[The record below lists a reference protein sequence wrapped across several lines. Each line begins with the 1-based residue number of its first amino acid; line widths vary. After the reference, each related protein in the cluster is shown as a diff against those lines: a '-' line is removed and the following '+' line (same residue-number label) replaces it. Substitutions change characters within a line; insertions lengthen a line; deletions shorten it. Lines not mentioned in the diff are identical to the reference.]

1 MHPAIRCCIWLLTVC
16 FAQACVIGACIAQ
29 TESIDYLRDIK
40 PVLKARCFS
49 CHGALQQQ
57 AGLRLD
63 SGSLIRKGSDSGP
76 VITFD
81 RPSSGSLMDRVTS
94 ADHSL
99 RMPPEG
105 EPLSEHQISLLR
117 NWINDGA
124 RSPDGEQPE
133 KDPGLHWAFQK
144 PVRPLVQSLAGDAS
158 STSSVDALLM
168 AKLSEHGLEPRPPA
182 SRPVLLRRV
191 TLDLIGL
198 PPTRDE
204 LLAFVAD
211 DSEDAYTKVVDRLL
225 NDPRHGERWARHW
238 MDIWRYSDW
247 YGRRDSND
255 VRNSASQIF
264 RWRDW
269 IVKSLNEGRGY
280 DRMVQ
285 EMLAAD
291 EICPED
297 YDAGV
302 ATGYLIRNYY
312 SLNSNDWMRS
322 AVEHTGKAFLGL
334 TFNCAHCH
342 DHKYD
347 PITHDN
353 YFQMRAFFEP
363 VYIRQ
368 DRVPGEPD
376 PGVFQDYS
384 YSGLRS
390 VQRLGAVR
398 VFDKSSDAPT
408 WFYSGGDERNRIV
421 DKGSLKPGLPAFLK
435 HANASVESIK
445 SVQLPPRAWYPG
457 LRPEIQESI
466 LAGAKSAVEKARV
479 EVKAARE
486 VAPAL
491 PEEVKIQL
499 AKAEA
504 GLANAAKDALAEN
517 KPGALS
523 GQQSLLFDA
532 GAGRSIVQNRLKT
545 LAALEHGAAFE
556 FQLLIINDAHINFQF
571 ARDIANGLTAGY
583 LAFDN
588 GRIMSYQPSS
598 YTEFETG
605 RYDFAAGQTRFYVRL
620 VLNVNDDHSLLTV
633 RSVTDGKVLVD
644 QVPVALNGWRPAGD
658 DNQGLSFDARP
669 GSLAAVDDLMLF
681 GPDQSA
687 SSGEPLLVW
696 NFEPAV
702 YSEGIS
708 PISLEGWE
716 GSPYAALPGTAIVS
730 ATAANKSLQL
740 AMNAVKLAKAAA
752 SRPQLAIHAAEARVV
767 AAEAELGSLE
777 ARIAAD
783 RAQYEGAGTGELTP
797 EVVGSLIRLASQR
810 EREAALRKAESDVR
824 SSELAHATAEAKPA
838 EDAARA
844 NELAAA
850 VKATSDATAAM
861 TKAMASLADE
871 NQATVY
877 SPLSPLYPK
886 ESTGRRRAL
895 AEAITSV
902 ENPLTARVAVNHIWA
917 RHFHRPLVSSVYDF
931 GRNGNDPTHPE
942 LLDWLAVE
950 FMESG
955 WNMKHL
961 HRIIVSSAAYQRVS
975 SVGDAALNVSKDP
988 ENALLWRMNAGRME
1002 SEVVRDSLLFVGG
1015 QLDLTM
1021 GGVELENTE
1030 SLTTKRR
1037 SLYYSV
1043 YPEAG
1048 GKSALGELF
1057 DGPDPLDC
1065 YRRASSIVPQ
1075 QALALTNSDLV
1086 HQTSVAIVAAWTTQN
1101 TSGENNDE
1109 ANRKFVKAMFE
1120 QILTRAPSDAEIDVC
1135 LAALQKQSSLTADND
1150 AIQQRRQGYES
1161 IVRILLNHNDFLTTR

>member
-1 MHPAIRCCIWLLTVC
+1 MYPAIRCCIWLLTAC
-16 FAQACVIGACIAQ
+16 FIQACFIQACFVQVDGA
-29 TESIDYLRDIK
+29 ESVDYLRDIK
-40 PVLKARCFS
+40 PVLKTRCFS
-49 CHGALQQQ
+49 CHGALQQE

-63 SGSLIRKGSDSGP
+63 AGSLIRKGSDSGA
-76 VITFD
+76 VVVLD
-81 RPSSGSLMDRVTS
+81 QPSSGSLMDRVTS
-94 ADHSL
+94 TDPSH

-105 EPLSEHQISLLR
+105 EPLSEHQTGLLR
-117 NWINDGA
+117 NWISDGA
-124 RSPDGEQPE
+124 PSPEGEQPE
-133 KDPGLHWAFQK
+133 KDPDLHWAFQK
-144 PVRPLVQSLAGDAS
+144 PVRPLLPSLEGDAS
-158 STSSVDALLM
+158 STSAVDALLM
-168 AKLSEHGLEPRPPA
+168 AKLSEHGLEPRPSA
-182 SRPVLLRRV
+182 SKSVLLRRV

-198 PPTRDE
+198 PPTREE
-204 LLAFVAD
+204 LLVFQAD

-297 YDAGV
+297 YEKGV

-312 SLNSNDWMRS
+312 SLNANDWMRS
-322 AVEHTGKAFLGL
+322 AVEHTGKGFLGL

-347 PITHDN
+347 PITHEN

-363 VYIRQ
+363 LYIRQ
-368 DRVPGEPD
+368 DRIVGEPD
-376 PGVFQDYS
+376 PGVFQDYT

-398 VFDKSSDAPT
+398 VFDKSAEAPT
-408 WFYSGGDERNRIV
+408 WFYSGGDERNRVV
-421 DKGSLKPGLPAFLK
+421 DKGSIKPGLPAFLK
-435 HANASVESIK
+435 HANASVESIET
-445 SVQLPPRAWYPG
+445 VQLPPRAWYPG
-457 LRPEIQESI
+457 LRPEMQET
-466 LAGAKSAVEKARV
+466 AVADAKSGVQTAEA
-479 EVKAARE
+479 EVFAA
-486 VAPAL
+486 PDL

-499 AKAEA
+499 AEAEA
-504 GLANAAKDALAEN
+504 GLANAEKNAVAEN

-523 GQQSLLFDA
+523 GQQSLLFEV
-532 GAGRSIVQNRLKT
+532 GAGRILVQNRLKT
-545 LAALEHGAAFE
+545 LAALEHGATFE
-556 FQLLIINDAHINFQF
+556 FQLMIFKDAHINFQF

-583 LAFDN
+583 LAFEN

-598 YTEFETG
+598 YTEFEAG
-605 RYDFAAGQTRFYVRL
+605 RYDFSAGQTRFHVRL
-620 VLNVNDDHSLLTV
+620 VLNVNDDHSLLTI

-658 DNQGLSFDARP
+658 DNQGLSFDARS
-669 GSLAAVDDLMLF
+669 GSLAAVDDLVLF
-681 GPDQSA
+681 GPGQSTA
-687 SSGEPLLVW
+687 PGERLLLW
-696 NFEPAV
+696 DFEPTV
-702 YSEGIS
+702 YQEGNS
-708 PISLEGWE
+708 PIGLEGWE
-716 GSPYAALPGTAIVS
+716 GSPYATPPGTAIVS
-730 ATAANKSLQL
+730 ATGANKTLQL
-740 AMNAVKLAKAAA
+740 AMNQVKLAKEAIR
-752 SRPQLAIHAAEARVV
+752 RPLLVVHAAEARLV
-767 AAEAELGSLE
+767 AAQAELNSLE
-777 ARIAAD
+777 SRIAAD
-783 RAQYEGAGTGELTP
+783 RAQYKDSAAGELTP
-797 EVVGSLIRLASQR
+797 EVVGTLIRTASR
-810 EREAALRKAESDVR
+810 LEREAAVKKAESDVL

-838 EDAARA
+838 DDAARA
-844 NELAAA
+844 NELAAVAKAMSDAAAA
-850 VKATSDATAAM
+850 VTKATIALSDETQAA
-861 TKAMASLADE
+861 A
-871 NQATVY
+871 Y

-895 AEAITSV
+895 AQAITSA
-902 ENPLTARVAVNHIWA
+902 ENPLTARVAVNHIWS

-931 GRNGNDPTHPE
+931 GRNGDEPTHPE

-961 HRIIVSSAAYQRVS
+961 HRLIVTSEAYRRVS

-988 ENALLWRMNAGRME
+988 ENTLLWRMNVGRME

-1030 SLTTKRR
+1030 SLKTRRR

-1086 HQTSVAIVAAWTTQN
+1086 HQTSVTIVAAWITRN
-1101 TSGENNDE
+1101 APNENIDG
-1109 ANRKFVKAMFE
+1109 ANRQFITEMFE
-1120 QILTRAPSDAEIDVC
+1120 QILTRSPSDAEVGVC
-1135 LAALQKQSSLTADND
+1135 LEALQRQS
-1150 AIQQRRQGYES
+1150 AISASGDPVDQRRQGFQS

>member
-1 MHPAIRCCIWLLTVC
+1 
-16 FAQACVIGACIAQ
+16 
-29 TESIDYLRDIK
+29 
-40 PVLKARCFS
+40 
-49 CHGALQQQ
+49 
-57 AGLRLD
+57 
-63 SGSLIRKGSDSGP
+63 
-76 VITFD
+76 
-81 RPSSGSLMDRVTS
+81 
-94 ADHSL
+94 
-99 RMPPEG
+99 
-105 EPLSEHQISLLR
+105 
-117 NWINDGA
+117 
-124 RSPDGEQPE
+124 
-133 KDPGLHWAFQK
+133 
-144 PVRPLVQSLAGDAS
+144 
-158 STSSVDALLM
+158 
-168 AKLSEHGLEPRPPA
+168 
-182 SRPVLLRRV
+182 
-191 TLDLIGL
+191 
-198 PPTRDE
+198 
-204 LLAFVAD
+204 
-211 DSEDAYTKVVDRLL
+211 
-225 NDPRHGERWARHW
+225 
-238 MDIWRYSDW
+238 
-247 YGRRDSND
+247 
-255 VRNSASQIF
+255 
-264 RWRDW
+264 
-269 IVKSLNEGRGY
+269 
-280 DRMVQ
+280 
-285 EMLAAD
+285 
-291 EICPED
+291 
-297 YDAGV
+297 
-302 ATGYLIRNYY
+302 
-312 SLNSNDWMRS
+312 
-322 AVEHTGKAFLGL
+322 
-334 TFNCAHCH
+334 
-342 DHKYD
+342 
-347 PITHDN
+347 
-353 YFQMRAFFEP
+353 
-363 VYIRQ
+363 
-368 DRVPGEPD
+368 
-376 PGVFQDYS
+376 
-384 YSGLRS
+384 
-390 VQRLGAVR
+390 
-398 VFDKSSDAPT
+398 
-408 WFYSGGDERNRIV
+408 
-421 DKGSLKPGLPAFLK
+421 
-435 HANASVESIK
+435 
-445 SVQLPPRAWYPG
+445 
-457 LRPEIQESI
+457 
-466 LAGAKSAVEKARV
+466 
-479 EVKAARE
+479 
-486 VAPAL
+486 
-491 PEEVKIQL
+491 
-499 AKAEA
+499 
-504 GLANAAKDALAEN
+504 
-517 KPGALS
+517 
-523 GQQSLLFDA
+523 
-532 GAGRSIVQNRLKT
+532 
-545 LAALEHGAAFE
+545 
-556 FQLLIINDAHINFQF
+556 
-571 ARDIANGLTAGY
+571 
-583 LAFDN
+583 
-588 GRIMSYQPSS
+588 
-598 YTEFETG
+598 
-605 RYDFAAGQTRFYVRL
+605 
-620 VLNVNDDHSLLTV
+620 
-633 RSVTDGKVLVD
+633 
-644 QVPVALNGWRPAGD
+644 
-658 DNQGLSFDARP
+658 
-669 GSLAAVDDLMLF
+669 
-681 GPDQSA
+681 
-687 SSGEPLLVW
+687 
-696 NFEPAV
+696 
-702 YSEGIS
+702 
-708 PISLEGWE
+708 
-716 GSPYAALPGTAIVS
+716 
-730 ATAANKSLQL
+730 
-740 AMNAVKLAKAAA
+740 
-752 SRPQLAIHAAEARVV
+752 LAIHAAEARVV

-797 EVVGSLIRLASQR
+797 GVVGSLIRLASQR
-810 EREAALRKAESDVR
+810 EREAALRKAESDVL

-850 VKATSDATAAM
+850 VKAMSDATAAM